1 MTALRFGVIGVGRL
15 GGAHARVLQ
24 EIPDVDLVGVHDTD
38 TARAQEVAEKVGS
51 RNFPDIDDLLGH
63 VDAVVVAVTTSA
75 HHAVTRA
82 ALEAGCNVLVE
93 KPLTASL
100 EEADDLVA
108 LAAAKQLF
116 LGVGH
121 VERFNPAIRACRP
134 YLNNPRF
141 LACQRLATFQPRGT
155 DVPVMLDLMIH
166 DIDLVLGLVD
176 SEVESVHAIGVPLLT
191 DSVDMANARIVFR
204 NGAVADISASRA
216 SAERTRQ
223 LRLFQPSGYFSLDLA
238 EGRGEYLR
246 RRKDVDAAALFRM
259 GGAPNSPSP
268 ASSSAYH
275 WRRRPPNPC
284 ASNSRRF
291 ATYCSDCRATRQQPR
306 TAGLPSRWLCG
317 SDTKS
322 SVRAMSLNDIREERK
337 KLGSGTK
344 RGPRT
349 IVLILLLILVIMLIG
364 YLDRV
369 G

>member
-1 MTALRFGVIGVGRL
+1 LRFGVIGVGRL

-259 GGAPNSPSP
+259 GGAPELSL
-268 ASSSAYH
+268 ASVVERVPLEAEAAEPL
-275 WRRRPPNPC
+275 RLELEAFR
-284 ASNSRRF
+284 
-291 ATYCSDCRATRQQPR
+291 DVLL
-306 TAGLPSRWLCG
+306 GLPSDAATAADG
-317 SDTKS
+317 
-322 SVRAMSLNDIREERK
+322 RAALEVA
-337 KLGSGTK
+337 L
-344 RGPRT
+344 
-349 IVLILLLILVIMLIG
+349 
-364 YLDRV
+364 RV
-369 G
+369 GHEIERSSHVTE

>member
-259 GGAPNSPSP
+259 GGAPELSL
-268 ASSSAYH
+268 ASVVERVPLEAEAAEPL
-275 WRRRPPNPC
+275 RLELEAFR
-284 ASNSRRF
+284 
-291 ATYCSDCRATRQQPR
+291 DVLL
-306 TAGLPSRWLCG
+306 GLPSDAATAADG
-317 SDTKS
+317 
-322 SVRAMSLNDIREERK
+322 RAALEVA
-337 KLGSGTK
+337 L
-344 RGPRT
+344 
-349 IVLILLLILVIMLIG
+349 
-364 YLDRV
+364 RV
-369 G
+369 GHEIERSSHVTE

>member
-1 MTALRFGVIGVGRL
+1 MTALRFGVVGVGRL
-15 GGAHARVLQ
+15 GSAHARVLQ
-24 EIPDVDLVGVHDTD
+24 EIPDVDLIGVHDTD
-38 TARAQEVAEKVGS
+38 TSRAREIAEKVGTRS
-51 RNFPDIDDLLGH
+51 FPEIEDLLGR

-82 ALEAGCNVLVE
+82 ALEAGCTVLVE

-134 YLNNPRF
+134 YLNDPRF

-238 EGRGEYLR
+238 EGTGEYLR

-259 GGAPNSPSP
+259 GGAPDLSL
-268 ASSSAYH
+268 ASVVERVPLAAEAAEPL
-275 WRRRPPNPC
+275 RLELEAFR
-284 ASNSRRF
+284 
-291 ATYCSDCRATRQQPR
+291 DVLL
-306 TAGLPSRWLCG
+306 GLPSDAATAADG
-317 SDTKS
+317 
-322 SVRAMSLNDIREERK
+322 RAALEVA
-337 KLGSGTK
+337 L
-344 RGPRT
+344 
-349 IVLILLLILVIMLIG
+349 
-364 YLDRV
+364 RV
-369 G
+369 GHEIEHSSHVPV